1 MTATSTYNP
10 NEQPQTEEVTHMD
23 ELRLLS
29 VNEARKILRVS
40 HSTLKQLINS
50 GIIKSVRVN
59 TRYKI
64 SYGAIKEFSDGVS
77 QNSKIDITIPPE
89 NAAGAIMDELIND
102 FKNKK

>member
-1 MTATSTYNP
+1 M
-10 NEQPQTEEVTHMD
+10 EK
-23 ELRLLS
+23 LKLLS
-29 VNEARKILRVS
+29 INEARKILRVS

-64 SYGAIKEFSDGVS
+64 SYRAIKEFSDGVS

-89 NAAGAIMDELIND
+89 NAVGL
-102 FKNKK
+102 FWKN